1 MPRTSPVVSLSDV
14 ERERLE
20 AWVSAH
26 GTPQQV
32 ALRCRI
38 VLAAA
43 AGQSN
48 LTISQDSGVNA
59 KTVAL
64 WRDRFVTAGPEGLW
78 KIAPGRGRRP
88 TYGAGKIKRTVQAT
102 LSTKPKGMTQWSC
115 RQMAQAQGV
124 SKSTVSNIWRSHQLK
139 PHRTKSFKLSRDAR
153 FLEKLTDV
161 VGLYLNPPD
170 QALVL
175 CVDEKTQIQALDR
188 TQPGL
193 PMKKGRLGTM
203 THDYKRNGTTCLF
216 AALEVLQGK
225 VIGQCYSRHRHQEFL
240 KFLRRLDVEF
250 PGKVALHLV
259 MDNYGTHKHP
269 NVQAWLKR
277 HPRFIQHFV
286 PTSSSWLNLVERWF
300 GELTAKAVRRGSFA
314 SVADLEAA
322 IAKFLEAWNENP
334 NPFVWT
340 ATVESIQAKLARCRQ
355 TLEQIK
361 PGCTAPRSRKKRQI
375 KSPVIS
381 RTPH

>member
-1 MPRTSPVVSLSDV
+1 MSRTHAPLVIPELQREQL
-14 ERERLE
+14 ER
-20 AWVSAH
+20 WVAAH

-38 VLAAA
+38 VLGAAS
-43 AGQSN
+43 GQTDVV
-48 LTISQDSGVNA
+48 LTDTLGVSRP
-59 KTVAL
+59 TVAL
-64 WRDRFVTAGPEGLW
+64 WRGRFAQTGPAGLW
-78 KIAPGRGRRP
+78 ETAPGRGRKATLSSR
-88 TYGAGKIKRTVQAT
+88 KIKSIVQAT
-102 LSTKPKGMTQWSC
+102 TSTLPDGMTHWSC
-115 RQMAQAQGV
+115 RTMADAQGV
-124 SKSTVSNIWRSHQLK
+124 SKSTVSTIWRSHQLK
-139 PHRTKSFKLSRDAR
+139 PHRVKTFKLSRDAR

-225 VIGQCYSRHRHQEFL
+225 VIGQCFTRHRHQEFL
-240 KFLRRLDVEF
+240 RFLRRIDAEF
-250 PGKVALHLV
+250 PGDVSLHLV

-277 HPRFIQHFV
+277 HPRFVCHFV

-300 GELTAKAVRRGSFA
+300 GELTSKAVRRGSFS
-314 SVADLEAA
+314 SVADLQAA
-322 IAKFLEAWNENP
+322 IAQFLEAWNENP
-334 NPFVWT
+334 KPFVWT
-340 ATVESIQAKLARCRQ
+340 ATVESIQAKLSGCRQ

-361 PGCTAPRSRKKRQI
+361 PGCTAPRNRRTKKQMQ
-375 KSPVIS
+375 S
-381 RTPH
+381 